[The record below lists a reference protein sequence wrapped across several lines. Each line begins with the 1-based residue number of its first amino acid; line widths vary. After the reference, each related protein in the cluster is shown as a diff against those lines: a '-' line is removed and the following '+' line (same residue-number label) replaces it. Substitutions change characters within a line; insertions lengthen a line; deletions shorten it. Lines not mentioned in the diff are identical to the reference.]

1 MILFVI
7 YAAVVW
13 SGAYFLRRKLLGIV
27 IALLSPVPVAIGTWM
42 LAVWLR
48 QTQSTPT
55 HILVVFPIAYGAV
68 ITAGAWFAALAKRL
82 PRHPCLRCGY
92 DLQGNLSGICPEC
105 GAPIGTTRTPEI
117 DDLQEAMVGGEAAG
131 TGAQAALAARRARAR
146 ESTTASPS
154 TSTAPVAATSVTNP
168 Q

>member
-7 YAAVVW
+7 YAAAVW
-13 SGAYFLRRKLLGIV
+13 SGAYFQRRRALGVV
-27 IALLSPVPVAIGTWM
+27 IALLSPVPVIIGTWM
-42 LAVWLR
+42 LSVWLR

-55 HILVVFPIAYGAV
+55 HILVVFPIAYGVV
-68 ITAGAWFAALAKRL
+68 ITAVAWLAALARRL

-92 DLQGNLSGICPEC
+92 DLAGNLSGICPEC
-105 GAPIGTTRTPEI
+105 GAPIGTARAPDI
-117 DDLQEAMVGGEAAG
+117 GDLQEAMVSGEGAG

-154 TSTAPVAATSVTNP
+154 TSTAPAAATSATSP

>member
-13 SGAYFLRRKLLGIV
+13 SGAYFLRRRPLGV
-27 IALLSPVPVAIGTWM
+27 MIAILSPVPVAIGTWM
-42 LAVWLR
+42 LVVWLR

-55 HILVVFPIAYGAV
+55 HILVVFPGVYGAV
-68 ITAGAWFAALAKRL
+68 ITAGAWLAALARRL

-92 DLQGNLSGICPEC
+92 DLEGNLSGLCPEC
-105 GAPIGTTRTPEI
+105 GASIGTVRAPE
-117 DDLQEAMVGGEAAG
+117 VGDPQAALLSGEGAE
-131 TGAQAALAARRARAR
+131 TGAQAALAARRARAW

-154 TSTAPVAATSVTNP
+154 TSTAPAAATSATSP